1 MVKTRLD
8 SPERIYLSRTLNYH
22 AFSCPLFSMIL
33 MSSGFVS
40 GQMSMEACCRNGR
53 AFGLSNPHCASLPHT
68 AQSYPCRLVQEQCC
82 DSAVKDTFCEKGM
95 DSAKKHGVCERSSV
109 HGDSCEARTAQ
120 MCCECCV
127 LGLLAQRNSQ
137 CVLQLSVSMSC
148 RSVVQAC
155 CEGRQHS
162 SLTLTIQASSLQ
174 NNTATA
180 NRGRT
185 RSSDLCAEGV
195 TRCSQLCV
203 GNGSCVCLKGYRLK
217 SDGYSCEDQGLT
229 FTLLNFSQYK
239 STLSSLLSD
248 YNECLA
254 GVHSCRPGER
264 CINTEGSYRCQ
275 REASCGTGYEL
286 TDSNTCNDI
295 DECLVG
301 THNCGAEF
309 TCQNTPGSFRC
320 RPRQQC
326 SVGFIQDAVGSCID
340 INECVSENSPC
351 QPGQTCINTVG
362 SYICQRFP
370 VICGRGYH
378 LNREGTHCLDVD
390 ECSGQHG
397 PCQGHDCVNLLG
409 SFRCECHSG
418 FTFNTVSRMCEDID
432 ECRNYSGRLC
442 AHNCE
447 NTAGSYRCSCNAG
460 FKLANEGRTCED
472 VNECESSPCSQE
484 CANVY
489 GSYQCY
495 CRRGYQLSTVDGFT
509 CEDINECALTSGGK
523 ICSYRCLN
531 TAGSFECACPPTGYT
546 LSSNGRTCQD
556 IDECAVGT
564 HTCSATQ
571 SCFNIQG
578 GFRCLSF
585 ECPPNFRRAAD
596 RRCERLPCEQ
606 SSECVSLPLRISFY
620 NLTFPTNIPT
630 PAAVFRM
637 GPSSSVPG
645 DDVQLGIVDGD
656 VEGFFGVQKMAHGG
670 VISLQRPLA
679 QARDFLLTVEMRLTR
694 YGTVSLFVAKI
705 AVFVVN
711 DQPVLSP
718 P

>member
-1 MVKTRLD
+1 MGTQWITIILTLYGGFYHGV
-8 SPERIYLSRTLNYH
+8 LSEL
-22 AFSCPLFSMIL
+22 
-33 MSSGFVS
+33 GFVS
-40 GQMSMEACCRNGR
+40 GQMPLEACCRNGR
-53 AFGLSNPHCASLPHT
+53 AFGLSNQHCASLPHIP
-68 AQSYPCRLVQEQCC
+68 QSFPCSVVQEQCC
-82 DSAVKDTFCEKGM
+82 DTAVKDRLCAKGM
-95 DSAKKHGVCERSSV
+95 DSAKKQGVCELSSF
-109 HGDSCEARTAQ
+109 HEDACEAKTSQ

-127 LGLLAQRNSQ
+127 LGLLAQKESHE
-137 CVLQLSVSMSC
+137 CVLRISVSVSC
-148 RSVVQAC
+148 QSVARAC
-155 CEGRQHS
+155 CEGRRHS
-162 SLTLTIQASSLQ
+162 PLTLGIQVSPQL
-174 NNTATA
+174 NITAAA
-180 NRGRT
+180 NRGHT
-185 RSSDLCAEGV
+185 GSTDLCAEGV

-217 SDGYSCEDQGLT
+217 FDGYSCE
-229 FTLLNFSQYK
+229 
-239 STLSSLLSD
+239 D

-264 CINTEGSYRCQ
+264 CINTQGSYRCQ
-275 REASCGTGYEL
+275 RETSCGTGYEL

-295 DECLVG
+295 DECVEG
-301 THNCGAEF
+301 THNCGPEF

-320 RPRQQC
+320 HPQQQC
-326 SVGFIQDAVGSCID
+326 SVGFIQDAAGSCID
-340 INECVSENSPC
+340 INECVSENNPC
-351 QPGQTCINTVG
+351 QPGQTCLNTVG

-378 LNREGTHCLDVD
+378 LNREGTHCVDVD

-409 SFRCECHSG
+409 TFRCECRSG
-418 FTFNTVSRMCEDID
+418 FTFNTISRRCEDID
-432 ECRNYSGRLC
+432 ECRNHPGRLC

-447 NTAGSYRCSCNAG
+447 NTPGSYLCSCNTG
-460 FKLANEGRTCED
+460 FRLANDRRNCED

-495 CRRGYQLSTVDGFT
+495 CRRGYQLSSMDRVT
-509 CEDINECALTSGGK
+509 CEDIDECALTSGGK
-523 ICSYRCLN
+523 VCSYHCLN
-531 TAGSFECACPPTGYT
+531 TPGSFKCTCPQTGYT
-546 LSSNGRTCQD
+546 LASNRRTCQD
-556 IDECAVGT
+556 IDECAART

-606 SSECVSLPLRISFY
+606 SSECLSLPLRISFY

-637 GPSSSVPG
+637 GPSSSIPG
-645 DDVQLGIVDGD
+645 DDVQLTIVDGD
-656 VEGFFGVQKMAHGG
+656 AEGFFSVQKMAHGG
-670 VISLQRPLA
+670 AISLQRPLA
-679 QARDFLLTVEMRLTR
+679 QPRDFLLTVEIRLIR
-694 YGTVSLFVAKI
+694 YGSVSLFVAKI

-711 DQPVLSP
+711 DQPILAMTSP
-718 P
+718 